1 MKIAMTGGGTSGHV
15 TPNIA
20 LFPSL
25 NKLGFEIIYIG
36 TKNGLEYDLIRNE
49 NIPFFEIQAGK
60 LRRYIDMDNIKD
72 ISKICKGF
80 FQAYKILKKEKPD
93 VVFSKGGFVSCPV
106 VWAAAKLNIPVVLH
120 ESDYTPGLANKLSTP
135 FATKICYAFPETAKY
150 IPQNK
155 SVYTGLPVRSELKD
169 GNPIKA
175 KQFCGFICDKPMLTI
190 IGGSLGS
197 AYLNDIVRTNLN
209 ALLEVFN
216 ICHICGKGK
225 VDETLLN
232 IKGYCQLEYVSE
244 ELKDIF
250 AATDIFVSRAG
261 ATVIFELLSLNK
273 PMLLVPLSK
282 KASRGDQILN
292 ASSFS
297 KCGYAEYIEEDK
309 LFACNFFENVMN
321 VFKNRNSYI
330 ENQRNAD
337 VCKSTDK
344 VINVINSII
353 KDR

>member
-20 LFPSL
+20 LFPGLL
-25 NKLGFEIIYIG
+25 NLGFEFIYIG
-36 TKNGLEYDLIRNE
+36 TKNGLEYDLIKNE

-60 LRRYIDMDNIKD
+60 LRRYIDIENIKD
-72 ISKICKGF
+72 VSKICKGF

-135 FATKICYAFPETAKY
+135 FASKICYAFPETAKY
-150 IPQNK
+150 LPQDK

-169 GNPIKA
+169 GDPLMA
-175 KQFCGFICDKPMLTI
+175 RQFCGFTCDKPTLTI

-197 AYLNDIVRTNLN
+197 AYLNDIVRGNLSS
-209 ALLEVFN
+209 LLEIFN

-225 VDETLLN
+225 IDETLLN
-232 IKGYCQLEYVSE
+232 ISGYCQLEYVSD

-297 KCGYAEYIEEDK
+297 KCGYAEYIEEENLSVSAFLDK
-309 LFACNFFENVMN
+309 VLDVYKKRNV
-321 VFKNRNSYI
+321 YI

-337 VCKSTDK
+337 VYKSTDK
-344 VINVINSII
+344 VINVINSVI
-353 KDR
+353 KEK

>member
-20 LFPSL
+20 LFPGLIKS
-25 NKLGFEIIYIG
+25 GFEIIYIG
-36 TKNGLEYDLIRNE
+36 TKEGIEYNLLKKE

-60 LRRYIDMDNIKD
+60 LRRYIDIENIKD

-80 FQAYKILKKEKPD
+80 FQAYKILKREKPD

-120 ESDYTPGLANKLSTP
+120 ESDYTPGLANKLSAP
-135 FATKICYAFPETAKY
+135 FASKICYAFPETAKY
-150 IPQNK
+150 LPQEK
-155 SVYTGLPVRSELKD
+155 SVYTGLPVRSELKE
-169 GNPIKA
+169 GNQNKA
-175 KQFCGFICDKPMLTI
+175 LQFCGFTDNKPVLTI

-197 AYLNDIVRTNLN
+197 VFLNNIVRANLKE
-209 ALLEVFN
+209 LLEIFN

-225 VDETLLN
+225 TEATLLN
-232 IKGYCQLEYVSE
+232 INGYCQLEYVSH

-250 AATDIFVSRAG
+250 AATEMFVSRAG

-292 ASSFS
+292 ASSFA
-297 KCGYAEYIEEDK
+297 KCGYAAYIEEEDLNVKSFFDK
-309 LFACNFFENVMN
+309 VIDIYQNSS
-321 VFKNRNSYI
+321 SYI
-330 ENQRNAD
+330 ENQKNTD
-337 VCKSTDK
+337 VFKSTEK
-344 VINVINSII
+344 VLNVIYSVI
-353 KDR
+353 KEK